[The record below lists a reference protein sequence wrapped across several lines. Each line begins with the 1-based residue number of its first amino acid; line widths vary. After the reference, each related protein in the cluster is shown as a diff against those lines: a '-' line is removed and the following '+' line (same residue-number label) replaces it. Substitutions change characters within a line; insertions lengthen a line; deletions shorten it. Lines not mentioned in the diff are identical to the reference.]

1 MKTVRYLFGLF
12 IMLITIG
19 SSAQEE
25 ELTARLEGKT
35 TYEEVAQTIED
46 FINEMPEGY
55 KKQKKGKHFARWAF
69 YYSKYLTSDGE
80 IADIPQRTIELI
92 KNKQESTRI
101 STGGWTFI
109 GPNASENDNIHAHYN
124 GIGRVDRLAFHPTN
138 ENIIYIGTPNGG
150 IWKTTNGGNSW
161 IPLSN
166 YIPSLGVSG
175 IVVDHSNSNRIY
187 VLTGA
192 GDNAISSGDRYFNRS
207 AGVLVSHDGG
217 DSWEQTGEL
226 SANPYNGLRL
236 IQSPEDP
243 DVLIAATTEGIY
255 KTRNAG
261 ESWFQVKAGWHSD
274 IDFKPGD
281 ATTVYASSKSG
292 FYYSTDTANNW
303 QQANFNHALCN
314 KRNEFAVSPANPN
327 VVYLIAGGMTG
338 DHTFCGFFK
347 SIDSGRNFIRYT
359 TSPNLIGQE
368 GGGGN
373 DQSNYDL
380 CIAASP
386 TTENLVYTGALI
398 VWKTDE
404 CYVFDNISSYN
415 ESGADW
421 YIHPD
426 IHDLAINPLNGI
438 LYAATDGGVYSTSN
452 GGISWNDHK
461 DGIATTQTYHLDD
474 YNDDNYTLL
483 IGSHDNGVKYRNT
496 DSDYFSN
503 VGSGDGFDVAINYSD
518 PTKGFAVLNTNVIK
532 YSHFIN
538 NSWQDIK
545 TIRWFPQIEINSSDP
560 ERVYFADDS
569 VYTEKNGTQTLLGDG
584 KINGYNAL
592 KTCPSNSNR
601 IYAAAGTGWRIFK
614 GKFYISND
622 AGASWDTISNNPG
635 FPNMVGQ
642 PMTDIGVNPTNSSN
656 VYIVFGGYEGGKKV
670 YYSSNA
676 GANWHNYSFDLP
688 NVPLWC
694 IEVDSDGNLY
704 VGTDIGVFF
713 KSITSNNWEPFYN
726 GLPNVPVSD
735 LAINESEFQIIAS
748 TWGRGLYKSGL
759 KTNCQPSEVW
769 TVPLAGR
776 KFFTASNSITT
787 TSTIEGGAGTE
798 VIMRAGDQVNL
809 YPGFEATE
817 GNKFLAYNGD
827 CDDGLPPELRM
838 PGLAVMP
845 DTLKQFTKKI
855 NGHKGTIEIL
865 DNSSIRLRQFEKGE
879 TLIVLSD
886 ETGEKLQTIANGS
899 HTEGI
904 YEYPIRVEE
913 AENGFYT
920 VYLMINDQITHI
932 QEFTI
937 DKINN

>member
-1 MKTVRYLFGLF
+1 MKAVRILLSL
-12 IMLITIG
+12 LILLMANVV
-19 SSAQEE
+19 SAQEE
-25 ELTARLEGKT
+25 ELSIRLEGKT
-35 TYEEVAQTIED
+35 TYEEVAQTIEG
-46 FINEMPEGY
+46 FINDMPEGY
-55 KKQKKGKHFARWAF
+55 KKQKKSKHFARWAF
-69 YYSKYLTSDGE
+69 YYSKYLTSDGK
-80 IADIPQRTIELI
+80 IADIPKRTMELI
-92 KNKQESTRI
+92 NNKQENTRSTA
-101 STGGWTFI
+101 GGWTFI
-109 GPNASENDNIHAHYN
+109 GPNASENDNTHARYN

-138 ENIIYIGTPNGG
+138 ENIIFIGTPSGG
-150 IWKTTNGGNSW
+150 LWKTTNGGNSW
-161 IPLSN
+161 TPISS
-166 YIPSLGVSG
+166 YIPSLGISG
-175 IVVDHSNSNRIY
+175 IVIDHSNPNRIY

-192 GDNAISSGDRYFNRS
+192 GDYAISDGDRYFNRS

-243 DVLIAATTEGIY
+243 DVLIAATTVGIY
-255 KTRNAG
+255 KTRDAG
-261 ESWFQVKAGWHSD
+261 ANWFRVRAGWHSD

-281 ATTVYASSKSG
+281 ASTVYASSKLG
-292 FYYSTDTANNW
+292 FYYSTDTANTW
-303 QQANFNHALCN
+303 QAANFNHALCGS
-314 KRNEFAVSPANPN
+314 RNEFAVSPAKPN
-327 VVYLIAGGMTG
+327 VVYLIAGRMTG
-338 DHTFCGFFK
+338 EHTFCGFFK
-347 SIDSGRNFIRYT
+347 STDSGRNFIRYT

-386 TTENLVYTGALI
+386 DTEDLVYTGALI
-398 VWKTDE
+398 VWKTENSID
-404 CYVFDNISSYN
+404 FDNVSSYN
-415 ESGADW
+415 EGGADW

-426 IHDLAINPLNGI
+426 IHDLAFNPLNGI

-452 GGISWNDHK
+452 GGVSWNDHK

-474 YNDDNYTLL
+474 YNDDSYTLL
-483 IGSHDNGVKYRNT
+483 IGSHDNGVKYRDT

-518 PTKGFAVLNTNVIK
+518 PTKGFAVFNSSVKK

-538 NSWQDIK
+538 NNWQHLK
-545 TIRWFPQIEINSSDP
+545 TTSWFPQIEINTSDP

-569 VYTEKNGTQTLLGDG
+569 VYTEKNGTKTLLGNG
-584 KINGYNAL
+584 IINGYNAL

-622 AGASWDTISNNPG
+622 AGTNWDTISNNPG

-642 PMTDIGVNPTNSSN
+642 PMTDIGVNPTNSSK
-656 VYIVFGGYEGGKKV
+656 VYIVFGGYEDGKKV

-676 GANWHNYSFDLP
+676 GATWHNYSFDLP

-704 VGTDIGVFF
+704 VGTDIGVYF
-713 KSITSNNWEPFYN
+713 KSVTSNNWEAFYN

-748 TWGRGLYKSGL
+748 TWGRGVYKSGL

-769 TVPLAGR
+769 TVPLAGK

-787 TSTIEGGAGTE
+787 TSTIEGGLGTE
-798 VIMRAGDQVNL
+798 IVMRAGNQVKL
-809 YPGFEATE
+809 YPGFEATA

-827 CDDGLPPELRM
+827 CDEGLPPELRM
-838 PGLAVMP
+838 QDLPLMP
-845 DTLKQFTKKI
+845 DTLKQFHRKI
-855 NGHKGTIEIL
+855 SGRKGTLEVL
-865 DNSSIRLRQFEKGE
+865 DQSGIRLRQFEKGE
-879 TLIVLSD
+879 TLILLAD
-886 ETGEKLQTIANGS
+886 IEGEPIQTIAEGS
-899 HTEGI
+899 HTKGK
-904 YEYPIRVEE
+904 YEYPLRTQDLQ
-913 AENGFYT
+913 NGLYAI
-920 VYLMINDQITHI
+920 YLVINNQITHF
-932 QEFTI
+932 QELTI
-937 DKINN
+937 NKTNN